1 MSDVHPQGTDRP
13 SLRLRHRQHQRPH
26 RKTCTLVTN
35 AAQQTTAIVTV
46 GVLKSTFELGSLPVG
61 LVMHGFDHGLMAIV
75 GRMGLREL
83 HRTRRMVR
91 SALCH
96 GHPDTCPQ
104 PQGHQ
109 AQQEAKDKSA
119 HDQIISQG

>member
-1 MSDVHPQGTDRP
+1 M
-13 SLRLRHRQHQRPH
+13 
-26 RKTCTLVTN
+26 TN

-61 LVMHGFDHGLMAIV
+61 LVMHGFNHGLVAIV

-109 AQQEAKDKSA
+109 AQQEAKDKLT